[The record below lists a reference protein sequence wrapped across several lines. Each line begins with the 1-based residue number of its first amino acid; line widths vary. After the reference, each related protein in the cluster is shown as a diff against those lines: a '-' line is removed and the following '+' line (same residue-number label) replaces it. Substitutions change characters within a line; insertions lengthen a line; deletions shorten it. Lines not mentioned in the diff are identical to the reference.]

1 MAVPPGNVSNQS
13 GNAMDSICHRGLT
26 VLFMLSSAAGVVFSQ
41 PMAGFDTSR
50 APDERSLEAKFD
62 AAIKA
67 EDMRSWM
74 KDLSS
79 HAHHV
84 GSKYDEKNAAY
95 IASLFRSWGY
105 DTRVEEFSVLFPTPK
120 TRLLELTAPVTY
132 RAGLTEPP
140 IPGDT
145 TSGQTA
151 EQLPLYNCYSCDGDV
166 AGQLVYVNFG
176 VPKDYEE
183 LDRRGID
190 VKGKI
195 VIARYGG
202 SWRGIKPKVAAEHG
216 ASGCII
222 FSDPRDDGYFEG
234 DVYPRGAYR
243 SEFGGQRGSVADM
256 PLYAGDPLTP
266 FVGATKNAKRLPL
279 KEARTLTSIPVL
291 PISYG
296 DALPLLRALGGPV
309 APAEWRGA
317 LPITYHLGP
326 GPATVHLKVEFSW
339 DMVPIRDV
347 IATLKGSGQPDEW
360 IIRGN
365 HHDAWVYGAGDPL
378 SGLVSM
384 MEEARGVG
392 LLAGRGWHPK
402 RTIVYCAWDGEE
414 PGLLGS
420 TEWVETHA
428 DELSGKAAVYIN
440 SDGNGRGFFSA
451 GGSHTLEKF
460 VNQVAREVADPESHV
475 SVSER
480 LKAVQI
486 LRATVPERKVLRERA
501 DLRIGALGS
510 GSDFTPFLQHLG
522 IASLN
527 IGYGGENGGGS
538 YHSVYDSFDHF
549 TRFGDPGFVYGVT
562 QAQTAGRIVLRL
574 ADAEVVPFDF
584 EDFTE
589 TIALYVQEVMKLAD
603 DMRDETDELNRKIR
617 DKTFDVSADPTETWI
632 TPKAENPV
640 PYIDFSP
647 LQNALALLKRST
659 SLYCDAWKTTVAAGG
674 ALTAEKAR
682 SLDRLFMDF
691 ERSLTTKQGLPGRP
705 WYVHQIYAPGRYTG
719 YGVKTLPGVREAIE
733 TKNWKEAGEQIVIA
747 AGTLEHA
754 AGLIDGGTSLLKQ

>member
-1 MAVPPGNVSNQS
+1 MNF
-13 GNAMDSICHRGLT
+13 SIRRGFTL
-26 VLFMLSSAAGVVFSQ
+26 LFMLSCAGGAAPGQ

-50 APDERSLEAKFD
+50 ASGERSLERKFD
-62 AAIKA
+62 ASIKG
-67 EDMRSWM
+67 ENMRTWM
-74 KDLSS
+74 KELSA

-84 GSKYDEKNAAY
+84 GSKGDEENAAY

-120 TRLLELTAPVTY
+120 KRVLELTFPVTF
-132 RAGLTEPP
+132 RAGLAEPP
-140 IPGDT
+140 LPEDT
-145 TSGQTA
+145 TSGQSA

-166 AGQLVYVNFG
+166 AGQLVYVNYG

-216 ASGCII
+216 ATGCII
-222 FSDPRDDGYFEG
+222 YSDPRDDGYFDG

-243 SEFGGQRGSVADM
+243 SEFGGQRGSVVDM
-256 PLYAGDPLTP
+256 PLYPGDPLTP

-279 KEARTLTSIPVL
+279 NEARTLTAIPVL
-291 PISYG
+291 PVSYG

-309 APAEWRGA
+309 APVEWRGA
-317 LPITYHLGP
+317 LPITYHCGP
-326 GPATVHLKVEFSW
+326 GPATVHLKLEFSW
-339 DMVPIRDV
+339 DMATIRDV
-347 IATLKGSGQPDEW
+347 IATLKGSGEPGEW

-365 HHDAWVYGAGDPL
+365 HHDAWVYGAEDPL

-392 LLAGRGWHPK
+392 LLAGGGWHPK

-428 DELSGKAAVYIN
+428 DELSRAAAVYVN

-451 GGSHTLEKF
+451 AGSHTLEKF
-460 VNQVAREVADPESHV
+460 VNQVARDVTDPETHV
-475 SVSER
+475 SVAER
-480 LKAVQI
+480 LKAVEI
-486 LRATVPERKVLRERA
+486 LHAPVPERGVLRERE

-510 GSDFTPFLQHLG
+510 GSDYSPFLQHLG

-538 YHSVYDSFDHF
+538 YHSVYDSFDHY

-574 ADAEVVPFDF
+574 AGAEVLPFDF

-603 DMRDETDELNRKIR
+603 EMRDETDEMNRKIR
-617 DKTFDVSADPTETWI
+617 EKTFDLSADPAEVWI
-632 TPKAENPV
+632 TPKAREPV
-640 PYIDFSP
+640 PFLDFSP
-647 LQNALALLKRST
+647 LQNAMALMKKSASRFGEAWKSAGSARGSLPPETNGRST
-659 SLYCDAWKTTVAAGG
+659 GFLWNS
-674 ALTAEKAR
+674 
-682 SLDRLFMDF
+682 S
-691 ERSLTTKQGLPGRP
+691 
-705 WYVHQIYAPGRYTG
+705 
-719 YGVKTLPGVREAIE
+719 VR
-733 TKNWKEAGEQIVIA
+733 
-747 AGTLEHA
+747 
-754 AGLIDGGTSLLKQ
+754 

>member
-1 MAVPPGNVSNQS
+1 MKGAPRH
-13 GNAMDSICHRGLT
+13 ALT
-26 VLFMLSSAAGVVFSQ
+26 LVVLISCGGSAAVSQ
-41 PMAGFDTSR
+41 PMAGFDSTR
-50 APDERSLEAKFD
+50 ASDERSLEVKFD
-62 AAIKA
+62 EAIRG
-67 EDMRSWM
+67 ENMRTWM
-74 KDLSS
+74 KALSS

-84 GSKYDEKNAAY
+84 GSKHDEENAAY
-95 IASLFRSWGY
+95 IASQFRSWGY
-105 DTRVEEFSVLFPTPK
+105 DTHVEEFSVLFPTPK
-120 TRLLELTAPVTY
+120 TRLLELTSPVAY
-132 RAGLTEPP
+132 RATLAEPP

-166 AGQLVYVNFG
+166 SGELVYVNYG

-216 ASGCII
+216 AAGCII
-222 FSDPRDDGYFEG
+222 YSDPRDDGYFAG

-243 SEFGGQRGSVADM
+243 SQFGGQRGSVADM

-266 FVGATKNAKRLPL
+266 FVGAGKNAKRLPL
-279 KEARTLTSIPVL
+279 NEARTLTAIPVL

-296 DALPLLRALGGPV
+296 DALPLLRELGGPV
-309 APAEWRGA
+309 APERWRGA
-317 LPITYHLGP
+317 LPITYHCGP
-326 GPATVHLKVEFSW
+326 GPATVHLKLKFSW
-339 DMVPIRDV
+339 DIVPIRDV
-347 IATLKGSGQPDEW
+347 IATLKGSRDPDEW

-392 LLAGRGWHPK
+392 LLAGRGWRPK

-428 DELSGKAAVYIN
+428 DELSRDGAVYIN

-460 VNQVAREVADPESHV
+460 VNQVAREVTDPEKHV
-475 SVSER
+475 SVAER
-480 LKAVQI
+480 LKAVEI
-486 LRATVPERKVLRERA
+486 LRAADPERKAIRERA
-501 DLRIGALGS
+501 EMRIGALGS
-510 GSDFTPFLQHLG
+510 GSDYTPFLQHLG

-527 IGYGGENGGGS
+527 IGYGGESGGGS
-538 YHSVYDSFDHF
+538 YHSVYDSFDHY

-574 ADAEVVPFDF
+574 AEADVLPFDF

-589 TIALYVQEVMKLAD
+589 TIALYVREVMKLAD
-603 DMRDETDELNRKIR
+603 DMRDETEELNRKIR
-617 DKTFDVSADPTETWI
+617 EKSFDLSADPTETWI
-632 TPKAENPV
+632 TPKPEVPV
-640 PYIDFSP
+640 PYLDFSP
-647 LQNALALLKRST
+647 LQNALALLRT
-659 SLYCDAWKTTVAAGG
+659 SASLFGEAWKSGVTAGG
-674 ALTAEKAR
+674 PLPAETAR
-682 SLDRLFMDF
+682 SLDRLFMEF
-691 ERSLTTKQGLPGRP
+691 ERTLTTKEGLPGRP
-705 WYVHQIYAPGRYTG
+705 WYIHHIYAPGRYTG

-733 TKNWKEAGEQIVIA
+733 TRKWKEAGEQIVVVSRL
-747 AGTLEHA
+747 LEHA
-754 AGLIDGGTSLLKQ
+754 SGLIDRGTSLLKK

>member
-1 MAVPPGNVSNQS
+1 
-13 GNAMDSICHRGLT
+13 MDSSVRCGLT
-26 VLFMLSSAAGVVFSQ
+26 FLFTLSFASAAAIGQ
-41 PMAGFDTSR
+41 PMAGFDTAHASG
-50 APDERSLEAKFD
+50 ERGLEGRFD
-62 AAIKA
+62 AAVRG
-67 EDMRSWM
+67 ENMRTWM
-74 KDLSS
+74 KHLSS

-84 GSKYDEKNAAY
+84 GSKYDEENAAY
-95 IASLFRSWGY
+95 IAALFRSWGY
-105 DTRVEEFSVLFPTPK
+105 DTRIEEFSVLFPTPK
-120 TRLLELTAPVTY
+120 TRLLELTSPGTY
-132 RAGLTEPP
+132 RAGLAEPP
-140 IPGDT
+140 LPEDS

-166 AGQLVYVNFG
+166 AGELVYVNYG

-216 ASGCII
+216 ATGCII
-222 FSDPRDDGYFEG
+222 YSDPRDDGYFEG
-234 DVYPRGAYR
+234 DVYPGGAYR

-279 KEARTLTSIPVL
+279 NEARTLTSIPVL
-291 PISYG
+291 PVSYG

-317 LPITYHLGP
+317 LPITYHCGP
-326 GPATVHLKVEFSW
+326 GPATVHLKLEFSW
-339 DMVPIRDV
+339 DIVPIRDV
-347 IATLKGSGQPDEW
+347 IATLKGSGEPGEW

-428 DELSGKAAVYIN
+428 DELAGEAAVYIN

-460 VNQVAREVADPESHV
+460 VNQVAREVTDPEKRV
-475 SVSER
+475 SVAER
-480 LKAVQI
+480 LRAVEI
-486 LRATVPERKVLRERA
+486 LHAPVPERKGLRERA

-527 IGYGGENGGGS
+527 IGYGGESGGGS
-538 YHSVYDSFDHF
+538 YHSVYDSFDHY

-574 ADAEVVPFDF
+574 ADAEVLPFDF
-584 EDFTE
+584 ENFTE

-603 DMRDETDELNRKIR
+603 EMREETDEMNRRIR
-617 DKTFDVSADPTETWI
+617 EKSFDLSADPTEVWI
-632 TPKAENPV
+632 TPKAREPV
-640 PYIDFSP
+640 PFLDFSP
-647 LQNALALLKRST
+647 LQNALALLKAST
-659 SLYCDAWKTTVAAGG
+659 SRFGDAWKAAGG
-674 ALTAEKAR
+674 HLPVETAR
-682 SLDRLFMDF
+682 SLDRLYMGF

-733 TKNWKEAGEQIVIA
+733 TRRWKEAGEQIVVASGVLEQA
-747 AGTLEHA
+747 AGVIEK
-754 AGLIDGGTSLLKQ
+754 GTSLLKQ

>member
-1 MAVPPGNVSNQS
+1 
-13 GNAMDSICHRGLT
+13 MDPNLRRGLAL
-26 VLFMLSSAAGVVFSQ
+26 LFTLTCALGAAAGQ
-41 PMAGFDTSR
+41 PMAGFDTLLASS
-50 APDERSLEAKFD
+50 ERMLEGRFD
-62 AAIKA
+62 AAVKG
-67 EDMRSWM
+67 ENMRTWM
-74 KDLSS
+74 KHLSS

-84 GSKYDEKNAAY
+84 GSKHDEENAAY

-120 TRLLELTAPVTY
+120 MRLLELTAPVTY

-140 IPGDT
+140 LPEDS

-166 AGQLVYVNFG
+166 AGQLVYVNYG

-183 LDRRGID
+183 LDLRGID
-190 VKGKI
+190 VRGKI

-202 SWRGIKPKVAAEHG
+202 AWRGIKPKVAAEHG
-216 ASGCII
+216 AAGCII
-222 FSDPRDDGYFEG
+222 YSDPRDDGYFEG

-256 PLYAGDPLTP
+256 PLYPGDPLTP

-279 KEARTLTSIPVL
+279 NEARTLTSIPVL

-309 APAEWRGA
+309 APVEWRGA
-317 LPITYHLGP
+317 LPITYHCGP
-326 GPATVHLKVEFSW
+326 GPATVHLKLEFSW
-339 DMVPIRDV
+339 DIVPIRDV
-347 IATLKGSGQPDEW
+347 IATLKGSSEPGEW

-384 MEEARGVG
+384 IEEARGVG
-392 LLAGRGWHPK
+392 LLAGSGWHPK

-428 DELSGKAAVYIN
+428 EELTREAAVYIN

-460 VNQVAREVADPESHV
+460 VNQVAHDVTDPEKHV
-475 SVSER
+475 SVAER
-480 LKAVQI
+480 LRAVEI
-486 LRATVPERKVLRERA
+486 LHAPVAERKILRERA

-538 YHSVYDSFDHF
+538 YHSVYDSFDHYS
-549 TRFGDPGFVYGVT
+549 RFGDPGFVYGVT

-574 ADAEVVPFDF
+574 ADAEVLPFDF
-584 EDFTE
+584 ENFTE

-603 DMRDETDELNRKIR
+603 EMRDETDEMNRKIR
-617 DKTFDVSADPTETWI
+617 EKSFDLSADPAEVWI
-632 TPKAENPV
+632 TPKSREPV
-640 PYIDFSP
+640 PFLDFSP
-647 LQNALALLKRST
+647 LQNALALLKGST
-659 SLYCDAWKTTVAAGG
+659 SRYGDAWKAAGAPAG
-674 ALTAEKAR
+674 RLTAETAG

-691 ERSLTTKQGLPGRP
+691 ERSLTTKEGLPGRP

-733 TKNWKEAGEQIVIA
+733 TRKWKEAGEQIVIA
-747 AGTLEHA
+747 SGVIERAS
-754 AGLIDGGTSLLKQ
+754 GLIERGASLLKR

>member
-1 MAVPPGNVSNQS
+1 
-13 GNAMDSICHRGLT
+13 
-26 VLFMLSSAAGVVFSQ
+26 
-41 PMAGFDTSR
+41 MAGFDSAR
-50 APDERSLEAKFD
+50 ALEERSLERRFD
-62 AAIKA
+62 AAVRG
-67 EDMRSWM
+67 ENMRTWM

-84 GSKYDEKNAAY
+84 GSKHDEENAAY

-120 TRLLELTAPVTY
+120 TRVLELTSPVTY
-132 RAGLTEPP
+132 RAGLAEPP
-140 IPGDT
+140 LPEDT

-166 AGQLVYVNFG
+166 SGELVYVNYG

-202 SWRGIKPKVAAEHG
+202 SWRGIKPKVASEHG
-216 ASGCII
+216 AAGCII
-222 FSDPRDDGYFEG
+222 YSDPRDDGYFEG

-243 SEFGGQRGSVADM
+243 SQFGGQRGSVADM

-279 KEARTLTSIPVL
+279 KEARTLTSVPVL

-309 APAEWRGA
+309 APVDWRGA
-317 LPITYHLGP
+317 LPITYHCGP
-326 GPATVHLKVEFSW
+326 GPATVHLKLEFSW
-339 DMVPIRDV
+339 DIVPIRDV
-347 IATLKGSGQPDEW
+347 IATLKGSGEPGEW

-384 MEEARGVG
+384 LEEARGVG
-392 LLAGRGWHPK
+392 LLAGRGWRPK
-402 RTIVYCAWDGEE
+402 RTVVYCAWDGEE

-428 DELSGKAAVYIN
+428 DELSREAAVYIN

-451 GGSHTLEKF
+451 GGSHTLERF
-460 VNQVAREVADPESHV
+460 VNQVARDVTDPEKHV
-475 SVSER
+475 SVAER
-480 LKAVQI
+480 LRAVQV
-486 LRATVPERKVLRERA
+486 LHAPVTERKTVRERG

-510 GSDFTPFLQHLG
+510 GSDYTPFLQHLG
-522 IASLN
+522 IASMN

-538 YHSVYDSFDHF
+538 YHSVYDSFDHY
-549 TRFGDPGFVYGVT
+549 TRFGDPGFIYGVT

-574 ADAEVVPFDF
+574 ADADVLPIDF

-589 TIALYVQEVMKLAD
+589 TIALYVREVMKLAD
-603 DMRDETDELNRKIR
+603 DMREETEERNRKIEE
-617 DKTFDVSADPTETWI
+617 KIFDLSADPTEVWI
-632 TPKAENPV
+632 APKPAEPV

-647 LQNALALLKRST
+647 LQNALAALRKST
-659 SLYCDAWKTTVAAGG
+659 TRFSDAWKARGPAGR
-674 ALTAEKAR
+674 LLPAETSR
-682 SLDRLFMDF
+682 LLDRLFMDF
-691 ERSLTTKQGLPGRP
+691 ERTLTTKDGLPGRP

-733 TKNWKEAGEQIVIA
+733 TRKWIEAGEQIGVA
-747 AGTLEHA
+747 AGVLAHA
-754 AGLIDGGTSLLKQ
+754 AVLIDKGASLLNQ